1 MTQPLEPERRT
12 GLEGRPD
19 LDTPP
24 LIVVP
29 RRSLRN
35 RLGLLPPL
43 LIIAVALPLL
53 AYRLLS
59 PDWAWNRS
67 AWNHWRSTRAAE
79 PAPLALDPATAP
91 KILAGP
97 SPSAEPPGIV
107 AKTPEP
113 AESKPRPVEN
123 LAESHKPASEPV
135 EQLAESNEPA
145 SEPPPDPKKTNN
157 SWDDIRREA
166 ERKQAE
172 IARLEALKKQE
183 AERLA
188 QEEPDHVGR
197 RDDLVDRQREIEQF
211 LDAQIAMQRRM
222 MDEMLRRMPM
232 GFDRDADEMFHQFAR
247 EFQPRRAPMPR
258 RAVPRPGRRPQPER
272 NNQFSRQQRPGE
284 IKIRMRFSNEVFHL

>member
-1 MTQPLEPERRT
+1 MTQPLESEPPA

-43 LIIAVALPLL
+43 LIIAVALPVLT
-53 AYRLLS
+53 YRLLS

-67 AWNHWRSTRAAE
+67 AWNHWRSAKAA
-79 PAPLALDPATAP
+79 APLTAALAAVP
-91 KILAGP
+91 KVQP
-97 SPSAEPPGIV
+97 EPPLETPEPPKLV

-113 AESKPRPVEN
+113 AESKPTPVEN
-123 LAESHKPASEPV
+123 LAETT
-135 EQLAESNEPA
+135 EPA
-145 SEPPPDPKKTNN
+145 SEPPSDAKKTND

-172 IARLEALKKQE
+172 IARLETLKKQE

-188 QEEPDHVGR
+188 RESPDHVGPR
-197 RDDLVDRQREIEQF
+197 GDLANRHREIEQF

-222 MDEMLRRMPM
+222 MNEMLRRMPM
-232 GFDRDADEMFHQFAR
+232 GFDQDADEMFNQFAR
-247 EFQPRRAPMPR
+247 EFQQRRAPMPR
-258 RAVPRPGRRPQPER
+258 RAAPNPRRRPQPER
-272 NNQFSRQQRPGE
+272 SKQFSRQQRPGE
-284 IKIRMRFSNEVFHL
+284 IKIRMRFSDEVFHL